1 MRIWGARMLVAGLL
15 GAAGATG
22 ATGATGVLGGA
33 RSGWPSGGATSGT
46 AR

>member
-1 MRIWGARMLVAGLL
+1 MRIWGARMLVAGWL
-15 GAAGATG
+15 GATG

>member
-15 GAAGATG
+15 GATG
-22 ATGATGVLGGA
+22 AIGVLGGA
-33 RSGWPSGGATSGT
+33 RSGWPSGGATSGV